1 MQLRGV
7 DGAKFR
13 KHVVPGDQLKL
24 VVTLG
29 ATRGPLVKASA
40 VAEVDGQTVVEAEL
54 LLAVQ
59 PIAHI
64 DPPRRCR
71 RPRSSA
77 PAPSIGAFAVVGP
90 HVRIGRNCKIGASSV
105 IEGHTTIGD
114 GNEIFPYASIGL
126 APQDLKYKGEPTR
139 LEIGSGNI
147 FREFVTIHRGTEGG
161 GGVTTIGDRNLF
173 MNYVHVAHDCH
184 VGNQTIFGPHATL
197 GGHVAIADFV
207 NVSAGSA
214 VHQFCRVGAYAFIG
228 GYSVITKDA
237 LPYGRTVGS
246 RPARVFGLN
255 LIGLKR
261 RGFADDTLKKL
272 RAAYRYLTQSKLNT
286 TQAIEPHRAGRVAQ
300 VPGSRQPR
308 RIHPHRLTRRDPAP
322 RREED
327 GRRPQKNDRWQIGLI
342 AGNGRFPFLVLDA
355 ARAMG
360 HEVVVIGIKEEASKE
375 IEEAA
380 ARPPR
385 ADVHWVS
392 IGQLGTFLKILEDNK
407 ITQAVMAGQ
416 VKHVK
421 IFGGFMPDMTAMS
434 LMGKLKGFNTDAL
447 IGAVADLMRERGVEL
462 VNSAKFLEP
471 LLAGEG
477 QLSDRAPNEAE
488 RKDLEFGYRMADTI
502 AGLDIGQTI
511 AVKHQAVVAVEAM
524 EGTDETIAR
533 AGHLAGDGVSDHQGG
548 QAQPGHAL

>member
-1 MQLRGV
+1 MLERLAHRFPSLLVDSIAEHEPGKRLVAFKNVTVNEDFFQGHFPHKPLMPAVLMIEALTQAAALLLLDPSTHSSPDAPDSSSLRASAAGMGVQLRGV

-13 KHVVPGDQLKL
+13 RHVIPGDQLRL

-29 ATRGPLVKASA
+29 ASRGPLVRAA
-40 VAEVDGQTVVEAEL
+40 ALAEVDGQTVVEAEL

-64 DPPRRCR
+64 DP
-71 RPRSSA
+71 SA
-77 PAPSIGAFAVVGP
+77 HVSPAAVVGAGTTVGPFAVIGP

-105 IEGHTTIGD
+105 IEGLTTIGD
-114 GNEIFPYASIGL
+114 ANEVFPYASIGL

-139 LEIGSGNI
+139 LEIGFGNI

-261 RGFADDTLKKL
+261 RGFGDDTLKKL
-272 RAAYRYLTQSKLNT
+272 RAAYRYLMQSKLNT
-286 TQAIEPHRAGRVAQ
+286 TQAIA
-300 VPGSRQPR
+300 
-308 RIHPHRLTRRDPAP
+308 RI
-322 RREED
+322 E
-327 GRRPQKNDRWQIGLI
+327 Q
-342 AGNGRFPFLVLDA
+342 DA
-355 ARAMG
+355 ALKCP
-360 HEVVVIGIKEEASKE
+360 EVDNLVEFIRTAS
-375 IEEAA
+375 
-380 ARPPR
+380 
-385 ADVHWVS
+385 
-392 IGQLGTFLKILEDNK
+392 
-407 ITQAVMAGQ
+407 
-416 VKHVK
+416 
-421 IFGGFMPDMTAMS
+421 
-434 LMGKLKGFNTDAL
+434 
-447 IGAVADLMRERGVEL
+447 RGVIL
-462 VNSAKFLEP
+462 RRGGKKAD
-471 LLAGEG
+471 EG
-477 QLSDRAPNEAE
+477 AE
-488 RKDLEFGYRMADTI
+488 E
-502 AGLDIGQTI
+502 
-511 AVKHQAVVAVEAM
+511 
-524 EGTDETIAR
+524 
-533 AGHLAGDGVSDHQGG
+533 
-548 QAQPGHAL
+548 